1 MKMMKRKIYFL
12 SVGNQEKEI
21 LEDDEALKEEIL
33 LL

>member
-21 LEDDEALKEEIL
+21 LDNEEALKEEIL
-33 LL
+33 MQ